1 MIRVILDTNVLVS
14 AVLGKTLAP
23 VLDHWRAGDF
33 VLVVSSDIVREYI
46 AVLRRPKF
54 HLPPEAV
61 DDLSSYLIR
70 QADFV
75 TPVEKLPGATA
86 DPKDDRFIE
95 AAVAGRV
102 DFIVS
107 GDHHLLSLNQFRGIP
122 ILTARDFLEKLS
134 FTIDN

>member
-14 AVLGKTLAP
+14 VVLGKTLAP
-23 VLDHWRAGDF
+23 VLDHWRTGDF

-46 AVLRRPKF
+46 VVLRRPKF
-54 HLPPEAV
+54 SLPPGVV

-70 QADFV
+70 QAEFV
-75 TPVEKLPGATA
+75 TPVEKFPGVTA
-86 DPKDDRFIE
+86 DPKDDMFIE

-102 DFIVS
+102 DLIVS

-122 ILTARDFLEKLS
+122 ILTARNFLEKLH
-134 FTIDN
+134 